1 MRPPFWASAAGIPL
15 TTISRARGVVGGG
28 VEARDPVLPVV
39 LVAGGVVDVEP
50 PGVGVVRVDGDAE
63 RAALAARDPPRLPV
77 RLVVGFVVDGTHVDG
92 VLGCRDRRE
101 RVAVEA
107 PNAADALGE
116 KQRAVGS
123 EGDVPG
129 HFQSREHVLGPHVGV
144 GRVGRRGPVGV
155 VVRPRG
161 CVVCQV
167 VVGAALP
174 GETAGDSSGGDGG
187 GGGEEPAARVV
198 HAA

>member
-1 MRPPFWASAAGIPL
+1 VVVGTEHDAAAVLGLGGRDTPDDYL
-15 TTISRARGVVGGG
+15 SRARGVVGGG

-116 KQRAVGS
+116 KQRAVG
-123 EGDVPG
+123 E
-129 HFQSREHVLGPHVGV
+129 
-144 GRVGRRGPVGV
+144 RRR
-155 VVRPRG
+155 RPR
-161 CVVCQV
+161 
-167 VVGAALP
+167 ALP
-174 GETAGDSSGGDGG
+174 V
-187 GGGEEPAARVV
+187 P
-198 HAA
+198 